1 MLLQERPLP
10 VGGITVWTWMTE
22 REGGRLAH
30 HAPGKNV
37 LEIGSAYGYS
47 AITMALAGASHVW
60 AVDPHF
66 ERPDTLAGMRQNLI
80 ASGCQ
85 DTVTMVLGRSST
97 FFDQLATTDLRFDLI
112 FVDGDHS
119 YDGCTLDVL
128 GTLESLAIGGGML
141 MAHDYRTDGIPGPR
155 QALDELFPE
164 GPDLVTDTLW
174 EKAVS

>member
-1 MLLQERPLP
+1 VLLQERLLP

-66 ERPDTLAGMRQNLI
+66 ERTDTLAGMRQNLI

-85 DTVTMVLGRSST
+85 DTVTMVLGRST
-97 FFDQLATTDLRFDLI
+97 VTLGELVDADWRFELI

-119 YDGCTLDVL
+119 YPACKLDLLVAFDL
-128 GTLESLAIGGGML
+128 LTPGGVL
-141 MAHDYRTDGIPGPR
+141 MAHDYAEDSIPGPR
-155 QALDELFPE
+155 RALDELFPD

-174 EKAVS
+174 EKTA